1 VQRIFKYDKNLLY
14 CVITYTSYN
23 KLLKW
28 SVFVA
33 TGIVVCDAVNSMS
46 FRSVGLQFINQI
58 DIFVI
63 NEITIN

>member
-1 VQRIFKYDKNLLY
+1 
-14 CVITYTSYN
+14 VITYTSYN